1 MEKEIFTYIMF
12 DGILYKIGKSIN
24 PEKRL
29 NQIKTSN
36 PNAKLICYGNAV
48 TEKYMHDR
56 FYRSRVKGEWFKLNE
71 EQLRNAIRL
80 IKNGE
85 NNLLA
90 NYDNEVQKMIEGSL
104 KSDKLSE
111 KYIIEFGKYKG
122 TPIKEMLSAE
132 QYQYCNWLY
141 NEMKRKMTRYE
152 KKHSRKYKAFYWLL
166 QNINRLNKELEKD
179 E

>member
-1 MEKEIFTYIMF
+1 MKEQLTYLIF

-29 NQIKTSN
+29 KQIKTSN

-56 FYRSRVKGEWFKLNE
+56 FYRSRVKGEWFKLND

-85 NNLLA
+85 NNLYF
-90 NYDNEVQKMIEGSL
+90 NL
-104 KSDKLSE
+104 KILLNRFKL
-111 KYIIEFGKYKG
+111 
-122 TPIKEMLSAE
+122 
-132 QYQYCNWLY
+132 
-141 NEMKRKMTRYE
+141 KRKTIL
-152 KKHSRKYKAFYWLL
+152 FL
-166 QNINRLNKELEKD
+166 
-179 E
+179 